1 MKVKVTEMVE
11 PVKFIP
17 LKMEIVIET
26 QKERDM
32 LCALGNHN
40 NYQSKITQDEDYEF
54 TTDELQIF
62 TSKLFYA
69 NL

>member
-1 MKVKVTEMVE
+1 MKVKVTEVDQ

-32 LCALGNHN
+32 LYALGNHN
-40 NYQSKITQDEDYEF
+40 NYQSTITQNEDYEF
-54 TTDELQIF
+54 TEYELQIF